1 MNWVIYTIIPYTGWA
16 YSNIV
21 LEYHPVST
29 SIDDLYV
36 YYAIQIIQHIDSL
49 SNQIRDLFVHY
60 TGWSFDNTIPKHDQ
74 IFVSITNSSIWKPFT
89 DFVTQFSTSNST
101 IPGSLLYRYT
111 GWSCNNL
118 SIHITRITHFVCVQC
133 ASYWLNYSS
142 DSFRFCSKLEQFK
155 LAIPGDHRITQ
166 NAIGSTQS
174 NWSKFQST
182 RRRRRRRRLVLHVGP
197 RPFVWVV
204 AIPGDRVARSRFE
217 GLPIDSRWTIERARR
232 QGRFHGSVPRGL
244 EHRGGFNP
252 SPLTLRLCLVTGVTG
267 DP

>member
-1 MNWVIYTIIPYTGWA
+1 MNWVIYIIIPYTGWA

-36 YYAIQIIQHIDSL
+36 YYYTDHTTHWLIIQSNSRSIRSL
-49 SNQIRDLFVHY
+49 YRVIFWQY
-60 TGWSFDNTIPKHDQ
+60 EKHDQ
-74 IFVSITNSSIWKPFT
+74 IFVSITNSSIWNPFT

-118 SIHITRITHFVCVQC
+118 SIHITRIIFVCVQC

-155 LAIPGDHRITQ
+155 LAIPGGRKIT
-166 NAIGSTQS
+166 
-174 NWSKFQST
+174 
-182 RRRRRRRRLVLHVGP
+182 
-197 RPFVWVV
+197 
-204 AIPGDRVARSRFE
+204 
-217 GLPIDSRWTIERARR
+217 
-232 QGRFHGSVPRGL
+232 
-244 EHRGGFNP
+244 
-252 SPLTLRLCLVTGVTG
+252 
-267 DP
+267 

>member
-1 MNWVIYTIIPYTGWA
+1 MNWVIYTIIPYTRWP

-29 SIDDLYV
+29 SINDLYV

-74 IFVSITNSSIWKPFT
+74 IFVSITNSIWNPFT

-118 SIHITRITHFVCVQC
+118 SIHITRIIFVCVQC
-133 ASYWLNYSS
+133 AS
-142 DSFRFCSKLEQFK
+142 F
-155 LAIPGDHRITQ
+155 
-166 NAIGSTQS
+166 
-174 NWSKFQST
+174 
-182 RRRRRRRRLVLHVGP
+182 
-197 RPFVWVV
+197 
-204 AIPGDRVARSRFE
+204 
-217 GLPIDSRWTIERARR
+217 IDSIIPPIL
-232 QGRFHGSVPRGL
+232 FDSVQSSSSSNSLYR
-244 EHRGGFNP
+244 
-252 SPLTLRLCLVTGVTG
+252 VTTE
-267 DP
+267 